1 MVFCLSKK
9 LRPQKTKHAKKKM
22 AGMFTGQTLTL
33 PTKKR
38 EPFLVTLIKQK
49 YQINSNKPP

>member
-1 MVFCLSKK
+1 
-9 LRPQKTKHAKKKM
+9 M

-38 EPFLVTLIKQK
+38 ESFLVTLIKQK
-49 YQINSNKPP
+49 YQINSNKPL